1 MAHSVEA
8 IPATWV
14 WAAVFV
20 ASIVAVAVLAGR
32 GARSS
37 ESFELGRG
45 VLGFWPLFG
54 SVFATNVGAAVLVG
68 AVGYGFESGAF
79 FAIVMIPQAI
89 FTGLLLWLW
98 APRIHRMRLRSVP
111 ELIERRFGA
120 AGAVVPTLLVAL
132 MLMASLAAMQ
142 IVGMGALLATLFGID
157 ATMGM
162 FLSAALAIGF
172 TMWSGLPG
180 VAWTDAWQALWIAA
194 ADALPAPRG
203 APGTIGIVN
212 LLVLFGPF
220 YLVWQTTWQRIAAA
234 RDLAT
239 ARRAI
244 GWGWVA
250 TFVIFAAALALG
262 MMATRLLG
270 AQTPPDQVLGALVSA
285 TLHPAAAGL
294 MWGALFAAMAT
305 GATSF
310 LLSGAINLVNDV
322 LPKFAGLSRYRH
334 SLGAARLAVLGLGLF
349 SLILALEAS
358 AILAL
363 YFRIIALT
371 TAALLWPVV
380 AAMGS
385 RDWPPSAIVASQ
397 MAGLGTALLWIA
409 AGNPFGI
416 NEILP
421 GLGAGGIAM
430 PLVARV
436 RVRRQGDRT
445 PP

>member
-1 MAHSVEA
+1 M
-8 IPATWV
+8 
-14 WAAVFV
+14 
-20 ASIVAVAVLAGR
+20 
-32 GARSS
+32 
-37 ESFELGRG
+37 
-45 VLGFWPLFG
+45 
-54 SVFATNVGAAVLVG
+54 
-68 AVGYGFESGAF
+68 
-79 FAIVMIPQAI
+79 
-89 FTGLLLWLW
+89 
-98 APRIHRMRLRSVP
+98 
-111 ELIERRFGA
+111 
-120 AGAVVPTLLVAL
+120 
-132 MLMASLAAMQ
+132 
-142 IVGMGALLATLFGID
+142 
-157 ATMGM
+157 
-162 FLSAALAIGF
+162 
-172 TMWSGLPG
+172 
-180 VAWTDAWQALWIAA
+180 
-194 ADALPAPRG
+194 
-203 APGTIGIVN
+203 
-212 LLVLFGPF
+212 
-220 YLVWQTTWQRIAAA
+220 
-234 RDLAT
+234 
-239 ARRAI
+239 
-244 GWGWVA
+244 
-250 TFVIFAAALALG
+250 
-262 MMATRLLG
+262 
-270 AQTPPDQVLGALVSA
+270 
-285 TLHPAAAGL
+285 
-294 MWGALFAAMAT
+294 GALFAAMAT

-334 SLGAARLAVLGLGLF
+334 SLGAARLAVLGLF

-421 GLGAGGIAM
+421 GSGAGGIAM